1 MATIVKEYE
10 MRVNTD
16 DAQENVKDLNK
27 DIKKTGSDLS
37 GVTDAADKA
46 TGGMISGFKGA
57 LGAIKKV
64 LLGFKTMRGAII
76 ATGIGALVIVVTSLA
91 AAFAGS
97 EEGQN
102 KFAKIM
108 TVIGAL
114 TGNLID
120 LLADFGETIIKIFE
134 NPKESAVAFGK
145 LLKDQIVNRV
155 EGILELIPALGKA
168 LKLVF
173 QGEFTEAAN
182 VASNNFGK
190 ILLGVED
197 TVGMTE
203 KAINASKRF
212 TEEQIKEGKAA
223 AEVADMRAKADK
235 IERALVVDR
244 SKLESE
250 IALLR
255 LKSRQEE
262 EFSAAERKQALLDAQ
277 VLEDSLL
284 DKETEFLELRR
295 DAQIAENTFSRSNK
309 ENLTKEAEAIA
320 AVNRQQAA
328 RANTARQVQ
337 REVNTISKQI
347 EAEDNKIIAA
357 KKRKDAED
365 AKKEIELEK
374 ALADLKIKM
383 RDAEAVTKQEKRDL
397 ELIKLQEHYD
407 ALILQA
413 EENNVNTDSLKEA
426 RDESLKVKQDT
437 FIKEDLDATEAANKI
452 KIDEAKKTADEEI
465 RIAQLV
471 VDQKKALQESN
482 LNNISQGFAL
492 LGQIA
497 GKNKAIQAAAII
509 GESAVGIARTVIAAQ
524 AGNAAATAQGVA
536 LAVPTLGA
544 SVASAA
550 ALVTSNNISAGIS
563 IAANIAATM
572 KALGGLGEGGSLPS
586 PPKLNSSSVT
596 RPSLGQGGSPNFNI
610 VGQTGTNQL
619 ADAIGGQNQKPV
631 KAFVVAADVTSGQ
644 SLERNIIEGASL

>member
-1 MATIVKEYE
+1 MAIVKEYE
-10 MRVNTD
+10 MKVNTA
-16 DAQENVKDLNK
+16 DAQKNVGDLNK

-37 GVTDAADKA
+37 GVSDAADKA
-46 TGGMISGFKGA
+46 TGGMVSGFKGA

-64 LLGFKTMRGAII
+64 VLGFKTMKGAIA

-145 LLKDQIVNRV
+145 ILKDQIVNRV
-155 EGILELIPALGKA
+155 VGVIELLPALGKA

-173 QGEFTEAAN
+173 QGEFTKAAG
-182 VASNNFGK
+182 VASNAAGK
-190 ILLGVED
+190 IVLGIED

-203 KAINASKRF
+203 KAINATKKF

-223 AEVADMRAKADK
+223 AAVADMRAKADK
-235 IERALVVDR
+235 IERSLVVDR

-262 EFSAAERKQALLDAQ
+262 EFSATERKQALLDAQ

-320 AVNRQQAA
+320 AVNRQQAT

-347 EAEDNKIIAA
+347 QAEDNKIIAE
-357 KKRKDAED
+357 KKRKDAENAKQESD
-365 AKKEIELEK
+365 AEKALSDLKTKIRDASAVQEDDIRNLEIIKVKEHYANLINLAKENGLDVVALEK
-374 ALADLKIKM
+374 AQSDKINSLSQKN
-383 RDAEAVTKQEKRDL
+383 AKNEIYWEKL
-397 ELIKLQEHYD
+397 TQ
-407 ALILQA
+407 
-413 EENNVNTDSLKEA
+413 
-426 RDESLKVKQDT
+426 
-437 FIKEDLDATEAANKI
+437 
-452 KIDEAKKTADEEI
+452 
-465 RIAQLV
+465 
-471 VDQKKALQESN
+471 DQKAKIISGG
-482 LNNISQGFAL
+482 LNNLATI
-492 LGQIA
+492 LGQETAA
-497 GKNKAIQAAAII
+497 GKAAAIA
-509 GESAVGIARTVIAAQ
+509 SATIDTFQSAQASYKSLAGIPVVGPALGVAAAGAAIASGFKQVQAIRSTKLPTLAGQPSPDVGGGGTASPQAAQ
-524 AGNAAATAQGVA
+524 
-536 LAVPTLGA
+536 
-544 SVASAA
+544 
-550 ALVTSNNISAGIS
+550 I
-563 IAANIAATM
+563 
-572 KALGGLGEGGSLPS
+572 PS
-586 PPKLNSSSVT
+586 
-596 RPSLGQGGSPNFNI
+596 FNI

-619 ADAIGGQNQKPV
+619 ADAIAGQNGSPV
-631 KAFVVAADVTSGQ
+631 KAFVVASDVTTGQ